1 MQDKD
6 ESSKETEE
14 GAEEAA
20 VEVKE
25 NGVPEE
31 APASEETPE
40 ATTPKGED
48 AAEPKKKKKDKKKKW
63 SFRSI
68 SFSRKDKSKPSKEG
82 GAEKNGDVAE
92 LAEEVSD
99 ASSACNLAGFVVHHA
114 GLGRAY

>member
-48 AAEPKKKKKDKKKKW
+48 AAEPKKKKDKKKKW